1 MGCGYCPNRWGPK
14 LPLPHL
20 NVTRVCTTIAHAF
33 PTSLPSFQP
42 HLRRKDVN
50 CRGVPAQRAARERR
64 ERREAKIKAG
74 GSARLDKITSL
85 SGRTPQSA
93 REDASPSPQPAVSPS
108 PSPAPHTQAPSQ
120 RDRESG
126 TRSTGENETED
137 PTAKLLSSLLEG
149 VPGNPNSPPGAE
161 PAVPSSKLASI
172 ATSLGVPPFL
182 AKWVGDAFSEPQED
196 PKSVRLWKG
205 IHLVFALGMAI
216 YVVWLVRTSVA
227 LFGFPRPKPATAQ
240 NPYIIF
246 QTGEFILF
254 TTKLLLGGPF
264 GIRSAF
270 SSFRGVIG
278 DAMIVLFVLGAA
290 TWWTNGWE
298 DIALQA

>member
-1 MGCGYCPNRWGPK
+1 MS
-14 LPLPHL
+14 
-20 NVTRVCTTIAHAF
+20 TAEE
-33 PTSLPSFQP
+33 S
-42 HLRRKDVN
+42 
-50 CRGVPAQRAARERR
+50 PAQRAARERR

-93 REDASPSPQPAVSPS
+93 
-108 PSPAPHTQAPSQ
+108 PHTQAPSQ
-120 RDRESG
+120 RDRESTEAIQAQQEAFRALLRQAAPEAARG
-126 TRSTGENETED
+126 QQGENETED